1 MKDSERI
8 SELLVETG
16 AYKDL
21 DSPVILTSGELGIY
35 YVNTEKLLQDE
46 GKWVDHGDDSRKMIS
61 YVKGL
66 LSTKSGFKEV
76 IEIMSKDTELRLLD
90 KKGQYK
96 KVSISGG
103 QRRDW
108 LFSGPVAYSLGL
120 DHISLYKQ
128 TEDIDKFEVLNPEGK
143 ILSDH
148 DLGGRYAFHIVDLI
162 TEGSS
167 IYSLNRLE
175 PKGWVP
181 MLRNA
186 GVAIDSLLSVVTRHQ
201 GGEERLLEQ
210 GVNVNSFVSIYNDF
224 LRKYSKD
231 PERALAYSK
240 DPSEWSRN
248 YIEKHGAM
256 MFIDVFDPNGGKL
269 ERGLKFLLRYKKV
282 LAGLGKLKELEDA
295 IKTKFDLELKSEY

>member
-1 MKDSERI
+1 MKGVERI

-35 YVNTEKLLQDE
+35 YVNTEKLLQD
-46 GKWVDHGDDSRKMIS
+46 GGQWVEHGDNSQKMIS

-66 LSTKSGFKEV
+66 LSNKSSFKEV
-76 IEIMSKDTELRLLD
+76 IDIMSDDTELKLSD
-90 KKGQYK
+90 KSTRYK

-108 LFSGPVAYSLGL
+108 LFSGPVAYTLGL

-128 TEDIDKFEVLNPEGK
+128 TDDLVKFEVLDPEGELIDK
-143 ILSDH
+143 CNIA
-148 DLGGRYAFHIVDLI
+148 GWFAFHIVDLV

-167 IYSLNRLE
+167 IYSLNSME

-181 MLRNA
+181 MLRGE
-186 GVAIDSLLSVVTRHQ
+186 GVVIDSLLSVVTRRQ
-201 GGEERLLEQ
+201 GGEERLMEQ
-210 GVNVNSFVSIYNDF
+210 GVYVNSFVSIDKDF

-231 PERALAYSK
+231 PDRALAYSK
-240 DPSEWSRN
+240 NPSEWSKN
-248 YIEKHGAM
+248 YIEKNGAM
-256 MFIDVFDPNGGKL
+256 MFIDIFDPDGGKL
-269 ERGLKFLLRYKKV
+269 ERGLKFFSRYKKV
-282 LAGLGKLKELEDA
+282 LRMLGKLNDLEMA
-295 IKTKFDLELKSEY
+295 IRKKFDLEL